1 MRKLVIALG
10 ALAAFAPAALASG
23 ASLKVSP
30 STANEG
36 TKVRVYGS
44 VGHGCQ
50 VGKPGDSAT
59 LYSKAFASSHNFA
72 GIPSVTAPL
81 DSKGNFS
88 LKVKTKKMTGIFTVS
103 GRCGGGKFG
112 SAKLILVI
120 GTY

>member
-1 MRKLVIALG
+1 MKKLVIALG
-10 ALAAFAPAALASG
+10 AIAVLAPPAFASG

-36 TKVRVYGS
+36 SKVRVYGS

-59 LYSKAFASSHNFA
+59 LYSKAFSSSHNFA
-72 GIPSVTAPL
+72 GVPSVSAPL

-88 LKVKTKKMTGIFTVS
+88 VKVKTKKTTGLFTVS

-112 SAKLILVI
+112 SAKLTLVI
-120 GTY
+120 GGY